1 MNKFSLKQ
9 ASSNKYYL
17 FYEDKL
23 FNTSKGNKILIPTT
37 KSQTQFIKKIDKE
50 FLKKKSNFM
59 QLLFFS
65 NDIDDN
71 KKKTIYENILNF
83 IDSDTVCFRDKDK
96 PELLKLQKKRWDNYL
111 YFCKRHFYL
120 DFHINYSIF
129 LTKQKINIHSK
140 IKEILNKMTNYHL
153 TTFYF
158 LVKTT
163 NSIIISLNI
172 LFNDTD
178 AWLAWKDS
186 NLEYEYN
193 KSVWGEDSESKKNF
207 LLKKSFF
214 IDIINFIS
222 FFNKE

>member
-1 MNKFSLKQ
+1 
-9 ASSNKYYL
+9 
-17 FYEDKL
+17 
-23 FNTSKGNKILIPTT
+23 
-37 KSQTQFIKKIDKE
+37 
-50 FLKKKSNFM
+50 M

-71 KKKTIYENILNF
+71 KKKNISESILNF
-83 IDSDTVCFRDKDK
+83 IDTDTVCFRDKDK

-111 YFCKRHFYL
+111 YFCKKHFYL

-129 LTKQKINIHSK
+129 LRKQKTNIHTK
-140 IKEILNKMTNYHL
+140 VKEILNKMTNYHL

-172 LFNDTD
+172 LFNDTEAD
-178 AWLAWKDS
+178 LAWEDS

-214 IDIINFIS
+214 TDIIKFIS
-222 FFNKE
+222 FFDREQYE

>member
-1 MNKFSLKQ
+1 MGKFCLNKG
-9 ASSNKYYL
+9 SSNEYYL
-17 FYEDKL
+17 LYEEKP
-23 FNTSKGNKILIPTT
+23 FNTPKGNKILLPTI
-37 KSQTQFIKKIDKE
+37 KSQTQFIKKVNSE
-50 FLKKKSNFM
+50 FLKKNSNFM

-71 KKKTIYENILNF
+71 KKKNISESILNF
-83 IDSDTVCFRDKDK
+83 IDTDTVCFRDKDK

-111 YFCKRHFYL
+111 YFCKKHFYL

-129 LTKQKINIHSK
+129 LRKQKINIHIK

-178 AWLAWKDS
+178 AGLAW
-186 NLEYEYN
+186 
-193 KSVWGEDSESKKNF
+193 
-207 LLKKSFF
+207 
-214 IDIINFIS
+214 
-222 FFNKE
+222 

>member
-1 MNKFSLKQ
+1 MSKFFLKK

-111 YFCKRHFYL
+111 YFCKKHFYL

-129 LTKQKINIHSK
+129 LRKQKINIHSK
-140 IKEILNKMTNYHL
+140 IK
-153 TTFYF
+153 
-158 LVKTT
+158 
-163 NSIIISLNI
+163 
-172 LFNDTD
+172 
-178 AWLAWKDS
+178 
-186 NLEYEYN
+186 
-193 KSVWGEDSESKKNF
+193 
-207 LLKKSFF
+207 
-214 IDIINFIS
+214 
-222 FFNKE
+222 